1 MEQLVSIIRFEVWL
15 ILGSLALVVAYKMLS
30 ERINM
35 RGLLE
40 DQMTGGLSPG
50 RVQLLL
56 FTLIGAGSYLGL
68 TATMPVK
75 DPIGLPDVPDTLLL
89 TVAGSN
95 FVYLGGKTYSR
106 LSAAGV
112 ATRFIEIFGKGK

>member
-1 MEQLVSIIRFEVWL
+1 M
-15 ILGSLALVVAYKMLS
+15 
-30 ERINM
+30 
-35 RGLLE
+35 
-40 DQMTGGLSPG
+40 P
-50 RVQLLL
+50 L

-75 DPIGLPDVPDTLLL
+75 DPIGLPEVPDTLLL